1 MSDDGPRA
9 GLLTTRADKKERRNE
24 KVRRAQK
31 TKRTFVLVFLRKE
44 TVVVVGRATGT
55 NREVDNENIFWLK
68 LLFCDEAE
76 RRKKWKKW
84 KISQTLTNRFSFSYA
99 MKSFDDDVWILFS
112 LCLSLKRKQFS
123 PHFDARFGGILT
135 FNARI

>member
-31 TKRTFVLVFLRKE
+31 TKRTLVLVFLRKE
-44 TVVVVGRATGT
+44 TVVVGRATGT

-68 LLFCDEAE
+68 NSFFVMKQKDEKNE
-76 RRKKWKKW
+76 KNENF
-84 KISQTLTNRFSFSYA
+84 SQN
-99 MKSFDDDVWILFS
+99 
-112 LCLSLKRKQFS
+112 
-123 PHFDARFGGILT
+123 
-135 FNARI
+135 

>member
-31 TKRTFVLVFLRKE
+31 TKRTLVLVFLRKE

-55 NREVDNENIFWLK
+55 RELDNENIFWLK
-68 LLFCDEAE
+68 LRFFFVMKQQT
-76 RRKKWKKW
+76 KKMKKM
-84 KISQTLTNRFSFSYA
+84 KIFSKLKTNRFSFVSYA
-99 MKSFDDDVWILFS
+99 
-112 LCLSLKRKQFS
+112 
-123 PHFDARFGGILT
+123 A
-135 FNARI
+135 

>member
-31 TKRTFVLVFLRKE
+31 TKRTLVLVFLRKE
-44 TVVVVGRATGT
+44 TVVVVGRATDGT
-55 NREVDNENIFWLK
+55 REVDNENIFWLK

-76 RRKKWKKW
+76 RRKK
-84 KISQTLTNRFSFSYA
+84 
-99 MKSFDDDVWILFS
+99 
-112 LCLSLKRKQFS
+112 
-123 PHFDARFGGILT
+123 
-135 FNARI
+135 

>member
-31 TKRTFVLVFLRKE
+31 TKRTLVLVFLRKE

-55 NREVDNENIFWLK
+55 REVDNENIFWLK

-76 RRKKWKKW
+76 KDEKNEKNENFLKT
-84 KISQTLTNRFSFSYA
+84 KDQQIF
-99 MKSFDDDVWILFS
+99 
-112 LCLSLKRKQFS
+112 LCLVRGVKL
-123 PHFDARFGGILT
+123 
-135 FNARI
+135 

>member
-31 TKRTFVLVFLRKE
+31 TKRTLVLVFLRKE

-68 LLFCDEAE
+68 NSFFVMKQKT
-76 RRKKWKKW
+76 KKMKKNE
-84 KISQTLTNRFSFSYA
+84 KF
-99 MKSFDDDVWILFS
+99 
-112 LCLSLKRKQFS
+112 LK
-123 PHFDARFGGILT
+123 L
-135 FNARI
+135 

>member
-31 TKRTFVLVFLRKE
+31 TKRTLVLVFLRKE

-55 NREVDNENIFWLK
+55 REVDNENIFWLK

-76 RRKKWKKW
+76 DEKNEKNEK
-84 KISQTLTNRFSFSYA
+84 F
-99 MKSFDDDVWILFS
+99 
-112 LCLSLKRKQFS
+112 LK
-123 PHFDARFGGILT
+123 L
-135 FNARI
+135 

>member
-31 TKRTFVLVFLRKE
+31 TKRTLVLVFLRKE

-55 NREVDNENIFWLK
+55 RELDNENIFWLK
-68 LLFCDEAE
+68 TPFFVMKQTDEKNE
-76 RRKKWKKW
+76 KNENF
-84 KISQTLTNRFSFSYA
+84 SQN
-99 MKSFDDDVWILFS
+99 
-112 LCLSLKRKQFS
+112 
-123 PHFDARFGGILT
+123 
-135 FNARI
+135 

>member
-31 TKRTFVLVFLRKE
+31 TKRTLVLVFLRKE
-44 TVVVVGRATGT
+44 TVVVVVGRAT
-55 NREVDNENIFWLK
+55 REVDNENIFWLK

-76 RRKKWKKW
+76 R
-84 KISQTLTNRFSFSYA
+84 
-99 MKSFDDDVWILFS
+99 
-112 LCLSLKRKQFS
+112 
-123 PHFDARFGGILT
+123 
-135 FNARI
+135 

>member
-31 TKRTFVLVFLRKE
+31 TKRTLVLVFLRKE
-44 TVVVVGRATGT
+44 TVVVVGRATDGT
-55 NREVDNENIFWLK
+55 REVDNENIFWLK

-76 RRKKWKKW
+76 DEKNEKNEK
-84 KISQTLTNRFSFSYA
+84 F
-99 MKSFDDDVWILFS
+99 
-112 LCLSLKRKQFS
+112 LK
-123 PHFDARFGGILT
+123 L
-135 FNARI
+135 

>member
-31 TKRTFVLVFLRKE
+31 TKRTLVLVFLRKE
-44 TVVVVGRATGT
+44 TVVVVGRAT
-55 NREVDNENIFWLK
+55 REVDNENIFWLK

-76 RRKKWKKW
+76 RRKKMKKM
-84 KISQTLTNRFSFSYA
+84 KIFLKTKKRPTDFPLSRTRRKALTMMCEYA
-99 MKSFDDDVWILFS
+99 S
-112 LCLSLKRKQFS
+112 LCVSL
-123 PHFDARFGGILT
+123 
-135 FNARI
+135 

>member
-31 TKRTFVLVFLRKE
+31 TKRTLVLVFLRKE
-44 TVVVVGRATGT
+44 TVVVGRATGT
-55 NREVDNENIFWLK
+55 REVDNENIFWV

-76 RRKKWKKW
+76 KKK
-84 KISQTLTNRFSFSYA
+84 
-99 MKSFDDDVWILFS
+99 MKN
-112 LCLSLKRKQFS
+112 K
-123 PHFDARFGGILT
+123 
-135 FNARI
+135 

>member
-31 TKRTFVLVFLRKE
+31 TKRTLVLVFLRKE
-44 TVVVVGRATGT
+44 TVVVGRATGT

-68 LLFCDEAE
+68 
-76 RRKKWKKW
+76 
-84 KISQTLTNRFSFSYA
+84 NSFFV
-99 MKSFDDDVWILFS
+99 M
-112 LCLSLKRKQFS
+112 
-123 PHFDARFGGILT
+123 
-135 FNARI
+135 N